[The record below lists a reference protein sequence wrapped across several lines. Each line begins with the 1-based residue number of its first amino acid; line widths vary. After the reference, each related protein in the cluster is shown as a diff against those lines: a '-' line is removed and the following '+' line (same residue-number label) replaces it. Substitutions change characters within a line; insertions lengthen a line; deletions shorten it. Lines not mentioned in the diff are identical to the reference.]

1 MPHRGGTLGER
12 ANASKSAKTTWEQQ
26 MQANLAKE
34 RRYYE
39 EMVGIADDNSV
50 VNVDDLKKQIWRA
63 ESQLK
68 NFKSFA
74 KSKSLQQAKKIIQE
88 DTAALQWS
96 ELNTGIDQWKQK
108 YLYPFGNIAPMA
120 DPVTGSQPP

>member
-1 MPHRGGTLGER
+1 
-12 ANASKSAKTTWEQQ
+12 

-39 EMVGIADDNSV
+39 EMVGIADDHSV

-68 NFKSFA
+68 NFKNFA
-74 KSKSLQQAKKIIQE
+74 KSKSLQ
-88 DTAALQWS
+88 
-96 ELNTGIDQWKQK
+96 
-108 YLYPFGNIAPMA
+108 
-120 DPVTGSQPP
+120 